1 MASTPTSTF
10 SRRPQR
16 EAKAAG
22 ETVARQPAFE
32 WLARAGLVARG
43 VVYGVIGALA
53 VALALGAGGKATNQQ
68 GALKT
73 IAEGPLGKVALVALA
88 LGLGGYALWRIV
100 RAAIGHGPEQSDSGF
115 DRIAALASGIA
126 YGILFV
132 TAVSLLV
139 GSGNAGSSGHPDQT
153 TAGVMDWTGGRWL
166 VGAAGVIMLGVAAY
180 QGYKG
185 VSRDFLEDSKT
196 EQMTA
201 EVKRAFTVLGVVGH
215 LSRMVVFG
223 LVGWFL
229 LRAAI
234 DFDPDKAVG
243 LDGALAKLAHAS
255 YGPLLLG
262 IVAAGLVA
270 FGCYSLAD
278 ARYRRV

>member
-1 MASTPTSTF
+1 MASTPTTGF
-10 SRRPQR
+10 PRRPGR
-16 EAKAAG
+16 EARAAG
-22 ETVARQPAFE
+22 EKVAHASAFE

-43 VVYGVIGALA
+43 VVYGVIGAFA

-88 LGLGGYALWRIV
+88 IGLGGYTLWRLV

-115 DRIAALASGIA
+115 DRIASAASGIA
-126 YGILFV
+126 YGTLFV
-132 TAVSLLV
+132 TAVSLLI
-139 GSGNAGSSGHPDQT
+139 GSGNAGSSGHPDSA
-153 TAGVMDWTGGRWL
+153 TAGVMDWTGGRLL

-185 VSRDFLEDSKT
+185 VSRDFLDDSKT
-196 EQMTA
+196 EQMSEST
-201 EVKRAFTVLGVVGH
+201 ERSFTVLGVVGH

-229 LRAAI
+229 LKAAI

-243 LDGALAKLAHAS
+243 LDGALGKLAHTS
-255 YGPLLLG
+255 YGPALLG
-262 IVAAGLVA
+262 VVAAGLVA
-270 FGCYSLAD
+270 FGCYSIAD
-278 ARYRRV
+278 ARYRRI

>member
-1 MASTPTSTF
+1 MASTPTTTF
-10 SRRPQR
+10 TRQP
-16 EAKAAG
+16 KAAG

-32 WLARAGLVARG
+32 WLARLGLVARG

-53 VALALGAGGKATNQQ
+53 IALALGAGGKATNQQ

-73 IAEGPLGKVALVALA
+73 ISDGPLGKVTLVVLA
-88 LGLGGYALWRIV
+88 LGLGGYVIWRVV
-100 RAAIGHGPEQSDSGF
+100 RALIGHGPEQSDSAF
-115 DRIAALASGIA
+115 DRVAGLASGVA

-132 TAVSLLV
+132 TAVSLLFT
-139 GSGNAGSSGHPDQT
+139 SHNQGSSGHPDQT

-255 YGPLLLG
+255 YGPVLLG

-278 ARYRRV
+278 AKFRKV

>member
-243 LDGALAKLAHAS
+243 LDGALGKLAHAS

>member
-1 MASTPTSTF
+1 
-10 SRRPQR
+10 
-16 EAKAAG
+16 
-22 ETVARQPAFE
+22 
-32 WLARAGLVARG
+32 
-43 VVYGVIGALA
+43 
-53 VALALGAGGKATNQQ
+53 
-68 GALKT
+68 
-73 IAEGPLGKVALVALA
+73 
-88 LGLGGYALWRIV
+88 
-100 RAAIGHGPEQSDSGF
+100 
-115 DRIAALASGIA
+115 
-126 YGILFV
+126 
-132 TAVSLLV
+132 
-139 GSGNAGSSGHPDQT
+139 
-153 TAGVMDWTGGRWL
+153 MDWTGGRWL
-166 VGAAGVIMLGVAAY
+166 VGAAGVIMLGVALY

-196 EQMTA
+196 EQMS
-201 EVKRAFTVLGVVGH
+201 ESVKRAFTALGVVGH

-278 ARYRRV
+278 AKFRKV

>member
-1 MASTPTSTF
+1 MSSTSSTTF
-10 SRRPQR
+10 HRGPRS
-16 EAKAAG
+16 AG
-22 ETVARQPAFE
+22 ESVAQHPAFE
-32 WLARAGLVARG
+32 WLARLGLAARG

-73 IAEGPLGKVALVALA
+73 IAEGPLGKVALVVLA
-88 LGLGGYALWRIV
+88 LGLGGYALWRLV
-100 RAAIGHGPEQSDSGF
+100 RAVIGHGPEQRDSGF
-115 DRIAALASGIA
+115 DRVAAAASAVA

-132 TAVSLLV
+132 TAVSLLFT
-139 GSGNAGSSGHPDQT
+139 SRNQGSSGHPDQT
-153 TAGVMDWTGGRWL
+153 TAGVMGWAGGQFL
-166 VGAAGVIMLGVAAY
+166 VGAAGVIVLGVGAY

-185 VSRDFLEDSKT
+185 LSRDFLEDSKT
-196 EQMTA
+196 EEMT
-201 EVKRAFTVLGVVGH
+201 ESVKRAFTVLGVVGH

-229 LRAAI
+229 LKAAI

-243 LDGALAKLAHAS
+243 LDGALAKLAHTS

-262 IVAAGLVA
+262 IVAAGLIA
-270 FGCYSLAD
+270 FGCYSIAD

>member
-1 MASTPTSTF
+1 MASTPTTTF
-10 SRRPQR
+10 TRQP
-16 EAKAAG
+16 KAAG

-32 WLARAGLVARG
+32 WLARLGLAARG

-53 VALALGAGGKATNQQ
+53 IALALGAGGKATNQQ

-73 IAEGPLGKVALVALA
+73 ISDGPLGKAALVVLA
-88 LGLGGYALWRIV
+88 LGLGGYVVWRVV
-100 RAAIGHGPEQSDSGF
+100 RAVIGHGPEQSDSAF
-115 DRIAALASGIA
+115 DRVAGLASGVA

-132 TAVSLLV
+132 TAVSLLFT
-139 GSGNAGSSGHPDQT
+139 SHNKGSSGHPDQT

-166 VGAAGVIMLGVAAY
+166 VGAAGVVMLGVALY

-196 EQMTA
+196 EQMS
-201 EVKRAFTVLGVVGH
+201 ESVKRAFTVLGVVGH

>member
-16 EAKAAG
+16 EAQAAG

-100 RAAIGHGPEQSDSGF
+100 RAAIGHGPEQSDSGL

>member
-1 MASTPTSTF
+1 MASTPTTTF
-10 SRRPQR
+10 TRQPKS
-16 EAKAAG
+16 AG

-32 WLARAGLVARG
+32 WLARLGLVARG

-53 VALALGAGGKATNQQ
+53 IALALGAGGKATNQQ

-73 IAEGPLGKVALVALA
+73 ISDGPLGKVALVVLA
-88 LGLGGYALWRIV
+88 LGLGGYVLWRVV
-100 RAAIGHGPEQSDSGF
+100 RAIIGHGPEQSDSGF
-115 DRIAALASGIA
+115 DRVAGLASGVA

-132 TAVSLLV
+132 TAVSLLFT
-139 GSGNAGSSGHPDQT
+139 SQNKGSSGHPDQT

-166 VGAAGVIMLGVAAY
+166 VGAAGVIMLGVALY

-196 EQMTA
+196 EQMS
-201 EVKRAFTVLGVVGH
+201 ESVKRAFTALGVVGH

-278 ARYRRV
+278 AKFRKV

>member
-1 MASTPTSTF
+1 MATNPTTQLSG
-10 SRRPQR
+10 R
-16 EAKAAG
+16 EARAAG
-22 ETVARQPAFE
+22 ETVAHHPAFE
-32 WLARAGLVARG
+32 WLARLGLVARG

-73 IAEGPLGKVALVALA
+73 IAEGPLGQVTLVVLA
-88 LGLGGYALWRIV
+88 LGLGGYVLWRVV

-115 DRIAALASGIA
+115 DRVAGLASGVA

-132 TAVSLLV
+132 TAVSLL
-139 GSGNAGSSGHPDQT
+139 STSQNKGSSGHPDQT
-153 TAGVMDWTGGRWL
+153 TAGVMDWTGGQLL

-180 QGYKG
+180 QAYKG
-185 VSRDFLEDSKT
+185 LSRDFLDDSKT
-196 EQMTA
+196 EQMS
-201 EVKRAFTVLGVVGH
+201 ESVKRTFTALGVVGH
-215 LSRMVVFG
+215 LARGVVFG

-229 LRAAI
+229 LKAAI

-243 LDGALAKLAHAS
+243 LDGALSKLAHNS

-262 IVAAGLVA
+262 VVAAGLVA

-278 ARYRRV
+278 ARYRKV

>member
-1 MASTPTSTF
+1 MASTPSTTF
-10 SRRPQR
+10 PRPPGRQAR
-16 EAKAAG
+16 AAG
-22 ETVARQPAFE
+22 ERVAQHPAFE
-32 WLARAGLVARG
+32 WLARAGLAARG

-53 VALALGAGGKATNQQ
+53 VALAAGAGGKATNQQ

-73 IAEGPLGKVALVALA
+73 IAEGPAGKVALIALA

-100 RAAIGHGPEQSDSGF
+100 RAAIGHGPEQSDSGL
-115 DRIAALASGIA
+115 DRISGLASGIA
-126 YGILFV
+126 YGALFV

-139 GSGNAGSSGHPDQT
+139 GSGNAGSSGHPDKT
-153 TAGVMDWTGGRWL
+153 TAGVMDWTGGRYL

-180 QGYKG
+180 QGYLG
-185 VSRDFLEDSKT
+185 VSRGFLEKSKT
-196 EQMTA
+196 EQMS
-201 EVKRAFTVLGVVGH
+201 ESVKRAFTTLGVVGH

-229 LRAAI
+229 LKAAI

-255 YGPLLLG
+255 YGPLVLG
-262 IVAAGLVA
+262 IVAAGLIA
-270 FGCYSLAD
+270 FGAYSLAD
-278 ARYRRV
+278 AKYRKV

>member
-1 MASTPTSTF
+1 
-10 SRRPQR
+10 
-16 EAKAAG
+16 
-22 ETVARQPAFE
+22 
-32 WLARAGLVARG
+32 
-43 VVYGVIGALA
+43 VIGALA

-73 IAEGPLGKVALVALA
+73 IAEGPLGKVTLIVLA

-100 RAAIGHGPEQSDSGF
+100 RAAIGHGPEQRDSGF
-115 DRIAALASGIA
+115 DRVAALASGIA
-126 YGILFV
+126 YAILFV
-132 TAVSLLV
+132 TAVSLLI

-153 TAGVMDWTGGRWL
+153 TAGVMDWTGGRFL

-229 LRAAI
+229 LKAAI

-270 FGCYSLAD
+270 FGCYSVAD
-278 ARYRRV
+278 AKFRRI